1 MSYQGHKTIKITIFY
16 GPQFDVPLIE
26 MNNIKPMQ

>member
-26 MNNIKPMQ
+26 MDNMKPMQ